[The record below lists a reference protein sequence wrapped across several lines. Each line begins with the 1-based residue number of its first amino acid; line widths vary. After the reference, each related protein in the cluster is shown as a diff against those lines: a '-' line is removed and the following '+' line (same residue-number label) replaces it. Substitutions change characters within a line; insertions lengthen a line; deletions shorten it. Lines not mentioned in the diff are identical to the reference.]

1 MNEHAHHQ
9 EHRHNEQ
16 NALDAAA
23 HKKQVDAL
31 QQQLTHLQNKKAME
45 EQHLL
50 HQAEQDRNRMQTRI
64 NQLDTT
70 VKELSAMA
78 AQKDANIHE
87 LELAL

>member
-1 MNEHAHHQ
+1 
-9 EHRHNEQ
+9 
-16 NALDAAA
+16 
-23 HKKQVDAL
+23 
-31 QQQLTHLQNKKAME
+31 LQNKKAME